1 MLRLQGSSHVFLLLS
16 ISFLTSFRLVD
27 CGRCLCFVIRDRDGC
42 FGLILLH
49 AFALLAEE
57 FRLWM
62 ILFRPV
68 VYSPLYQYIL
78 ACLAVSNFNVL
89 VSSRMNLELPVFDG
103 FRCHY
108 RLLRVQV
115 KLISELVNGCLKE
128 KLSVEACSGIGLFST
143 ATISLCPLS
152 LFVCSQIFSSS
163 TTSPMFLVVHLFK
176 LKDNHQMEFCYGV
189 SVSGKLSRLLKGRF
203 SGLLSLSSSDEEGS
217 RWNLDG
223 ARGRSYF
230 DLSVE
235 LIMDKLQV
243 PSSSKVLRM
252 QYNVFQFFAPGSQ
265 VVWCFVG
272 FEGSKLWVHHWF
284 HNRVSGYSNTVAFA
298 SVYVDCSVRCLPRRW
313 CLFLSLSRFAVIS
326 RRHMNLAFVRIW
338 SETCPSDCEGTSQ
351 SFAHQTRDC
360 SSNGEV
366 WGYGF
371 MMTCSKISKHVFSS
385 NMQGFGNLRSLNL
398 TSCKRPT
405 QFPDLLKATNLEA
418 VKPSSC
424 VNWE

>member
-1 MLRLQGSSHVFLLLS
+1 
-16 ISFLTSFRLVD
+16 
-27 CGRCLCFVIRDRDGC
+27 
-42 FGLILLH
+42 
-49 AFALLAEE
+49 
-57 FRLWM
+57 
-62 ILFRPV
+62 
-68 VYSPLYQYIL
+68 
-78 ACLAVSNFNVL
+78 
-89 VSSRMNLELPVFDG
+89 MNLELPVFDG

-128 KLSVEACSGIGLFST
+128 KFMFRDWSIFYSNHK
-143 ATISLCPLS
+143 
-152 LFVCSQIFSSS
+152 IFSSS

-217 RWNLDG
+217 RWFF
-223 ARGRSYF
+223 RSRHDALF
-230 DLSVE
+230 LCTTT
-235 LIMDKLQV
+235 
-243 PSSSKVLRM
+243 
-252 QYNVFQFFAPGSQ
+252 A
-265 VVWCFVG
+265 
-272 FEGSKLWVHHWF
+272 WF
-284 HNRVSGYSNTVAFA
+284 HH
-298 SVYVDCSVRCLPRRW
+298 LPRFFW
-313 CLFLSLSRFAVIS
+313 FDGNTG
-326 RRHMNLAFVRIW
+326 HMNLAFVRIW

-424 VNWE
+424 VNWEV

>member
-1 MLRLQGSSHVFLLLS
+1 
-16 ISFLTSFRLVD
+16 
-27 CGRCLCFVIRDRDGC
+27 
-42 FGLILLH
+42 
-49 AFALLAEE
+49 
-57 FRLWM
+57 
-62 ILFRPV
+62 
-68 VYSPLYQYIL
+68 
-78 ACLAVSNFNVL
+78 
-89 VSSRMNLELPVFDG
+89 MNLELPVFDG

-128 KLSVEACSGIGLFST
+128 KFMFWDWSIFYSNHK
-143 ATISLCPLS
+143 
-152 LFVCSQIFSSS
+152 IFSSS
-163 TTSPMFLVVHLFK
+163 TSSPMFLVVHLFK
-176 LKDNHQMEFCYGV
+176 LKDNQ
-189 SVSGKLSRLLKGRF
+189 SSDGKLSRLLKGRF

-217 RWNLDG
+217 RC
-223 ARGRSYF
+223 
-230 DLSVE
+230 
-235 LIMDKLQV
+235 KLQV
-243 PSSSKVLRM
+243 PSSS
-252 QYNVFQFFAPGSQ
+252 FFGSSFIDICFFAPGSQ
-265 VVWCFVG
+265 G
-272 FEGSKLWVHHWF
+272 
-284 HNRVSGYSNTVAFA
+284 
-298 SVYVDCSVRCLPRRW
+298 
-313 CLFLSLSRFAVIS
+313 
-326 RRHMNLAFVRIW
+326 HMNLAFVRIW

-424 VNWE
+424 VNWEV